1 MYFNR
6 QILEIATMKSKI
18 SLATTETELEQWD
31 QVVYWLVITGKNSQM
46 NKTKEKQ
53 WLFVWE
59 TIKISHETTGFARRG
74 VPCYVV
80 LFNTGNNSTRE
91 TKTKKCTYFNTYQE
105 LLITKITRETAA
117 RPGRWLY
124 YLTPATTREWTKRK
138 KDEEVE
144 EPRPYVE
151 SPLPFPYFLL
161 YRKIVPKRTSK
172 RPQSLEDGHWG
183 RSLRSVPNTN
193 DGFDCLPLRFPE
205 FSCLKKM
212 EWGKEGSRKQANKQ
226 CIVAFWQDFVQP
238 RKWTGIFLSCWIH
251 FYKVSFWNPQKT
263 HMKCLFNRISRKC
276 DHFIVKSRI
285 SGVLN
290 FWFNF
295 KENVQLNHSVFLELN
310 FDLFN
315 IC

>member
-1 MYFNR
+1 MYYLTPAKTRETKAKKCTYFNY
-6 QILEIATMKSKI
+6 QEVL
-18 SLATTETELEQWD
+18 TT
-31 QVVYWLVITGKNSQM
+31 KNYSW
-46 NKTKEKQ
+46 NRGE
-53 WLFVWE
+53 
-59 TIKISHETTGFARRG
+59 AR
-74 VPCYVV
+74 PLTV
-80 LFNTGNNSTRE
+80 LFNTGNNSRMN
-91 TKTKKCTYFNTYQE
+91 KTKEGRGGRGASALCGESASLSLFPSVQKDSAKENFQ
-105 LLITKITRETAA
+105 TA
-117 RPGRWLY
+117 
-124 YLTPATTREWTKRK
+124 
-138 KDEEVE
+138 
-144 EPRPYVE
+144 
-151 SPLPFPYFLL
+151 S
-161 YRKIVPKRTSK
+161 IS
-172 RPQSLEDGHWG
+172 WG

-276 DHFIVKSRI
+276 DHFIVE
-285 SGVLN
+285 SGQCSVLN